1 MHLVTLINGDMGRF
15 NESPWLGKFEETSE
29 GNDLGIENSILD
41 GFRVGDKVSSTVWSI
56 DGSRLWLLDR
66 HDDGGREASKLRIK
80 VGIVDGVWLGIFVN
94 LVSQTIEVDNE
105 GLYERNGRVLDVGKI
120 YGIRLEEIVRIAVGT
135 IDFCCRLGLFNKVDI
150 DEYEVVK
157 FNGDKYSLSREVVL
171 GIDIKSNGKG
181 VLRALDLQKAS

>member
-1 MHLVTLINGDMGRF
+1 MGRF
-15 NESPWLGKFEETSE
+15 NESPRLGKFEETSE

-41 GFRVGDKVSSTVWSI
+41 GFRVGDKVSLTVWSI

-120 YGIRLEEIVRIAVGT
+120 YGIRLEDIVRIAVGT